1 LPSAKRAA
9 AGRGPKLG
17 KRTPAPIVLHSAPL
31 VLPIGADPL
40 RGAALAVR
48 GDRVLQVGLRDD
60 LLAYFPVT
68 HEQRWPGMIVAGL
81 VDACSAAAPPPPG
94 VTARAGLDADPAESP
109 RLPGVSYVEVSYE
122 SEQVWEETGRDA
134 VITAIREVDRPR
146 TVGIAAYTPDPQ
158 VLEDVAVL
166 ARTFGLRL
174 LADLD
179 RHPPATLDEAGI
191 LGPHCHVACGR
202 PLDPGERKLLRLRG
216 SVVALCPSPP
226 DDMLALLD
234 EGNRVAF
241 GTRAPASS
249 GLYGSSGLSGRMADL
264 LGLARAIRQQARG
277 RGLRPRGLD
286 RKLVEAAVMGGA
298 QALGMAS
305 GPGRI
310 GSLGPGSRADFAVFD
325 ARGRYPYAALLSGP
339 PCLATVVGGTVV
351 GSTVVGDTVIENG
364 PPRGT

>member
-1 LPSAKRAA
+1 MPSAKRAA
-9 AGRGPKLG
+9 SGRKPKLG
-17 KRTPAPIVLHSAPL
+17 RRTPAPIVLHSAPL
-31 VLPIGADPL
+31 VLPIDAEPL

-48 GDRVLQVGLRDD
+48 GDRVLQVGLRDE

-68 HEQRWPGMIVAGL
+68 RERRWPGMIVAGL
-81 VDACSAAAPPPPG
+81 VDACAPAAPPPPG
-94 VTARAGLDADPAESP
+94 VTARAGLVTDPAESA

-179 RHPPATLDEAGI
+179 RHSPATLDEAGI

-216 SVVALCPSPP
+216 SVAALCPSPP

-249 GLYGSSGLSGRMADL
+249 GRAADL
-264 LGLARAIRQQARG
+264 LGLARSIRQQARG
-277 RGLRPRGLD
+277 RGSRPRGLD
-286 RKLVEAAVMGGA
+286 RKLVEAATLGGA

-305 GPGRI
+305 RTGRV

-339 PCLATVVGGTVV
+339 PCLATVVGGTVIEH
-351 GSTVVGDTVIENG
+351 GPPRATVIEHG